1 MQHPCSFFIF
11 YSKIH
16 ANLWVKCNAS
26 NLSETVMYELHLGI
40 VKNKDAGPY
49 KPGPNKPGPL
59 KPRHPKPGLQK
70 PELLKP
76 GPLKQIFENE
86 SFSFLLYIIETT

>member
-1 MQHPCSFFIF
+1 MLLFHFLLKNS
-11 YSKIH
+11 
-16 ANLWVKCNAS
+16 
-26 NLSETVMYELHLGI
+26 LSETVMYELHLGI

>member
-1 MQHPCSFFIF
+1 
-11 YSKIH
+11 
-16 ANLWVKCNAS
+16 
-26 NLSETVMYELHLGI
+26 MYELHLGI
-40 VKNKDAGPY
+40 VKNKDA
-49 KPGPNKPGPL
+49 GPNKPGPL